1 MEKKTMM
8 AANLHAVG
16 DLRYEE
22 VPMPERK
29 EGEVLLRVMAAG
41 ICGSDLPRVFEKGT
55 YHFPTIP
62 GHEFAGQI
70 VEADDP
76 ALVGKKAAVF
86 PLLQCG
92 KCEFCQVGEYVK
104 CVDYDY
110 YGSRRDGAFA
120 EYLAVKKENLVLLS
134 DDLSY
139 EVAAMCEPG
148 AVARAAIR
156 RLAVELGDLCVIYGA
171 GPIGLIAAQWARLAG
186 ARCVRIVDISEEKIA
201 FAKKFG
207 FEPYDPETDGPAD
220 CALEGT
226 GASAAL
232 NNAIKALKPNGRIV
246 LMGNPMR
253 DMTIQQ
259 SVYSQLLRKE
269 IVLRGTWNSSYND
282 RVNDWKAT
290 AEAMASGQVEYEGL
304 ITHRYAL
311 SQCNEAFNM
320 MYERKTFYTKV
331 MFVADET

>member
-22 VPMPERK
+22 VPMPKREN
-29 EGEVLLRVMAAG
+29 GEVLMKIMAAG
-41 ICGSDLPRVFEKGT
+41 VCGSDIPRVFEKGT

-62 GHEFAGQI
+62 GHEFAGLI
-70 VEADDP
+70 VEADKP
-76 ALVGKKAAVF
+76 ELVGKKAAVF

-120 EYLAVKKENLVLLS
+120 EYLAVKEENLVLL
-134 DDLSY
+134 DENLSY

-156 RLAVELGDLCVIYGA
+156 RLEVQLGDLCVIYGA
-171 GPIGLIAAQWARLAG
+171 GPIGLIAAQWAKVAG
-186 ARCVRIVDISEEKIA
+186 ARCVRVVDISEEKLA

-207 FEPYDPETDGPAD
+207 FESYDPEKDGPAD

-232 NNAIKALKPNGRIV
+232 NNAIKALKANGRLV
-246 LMGNPMR
+246 LMGNPAR
-253 DMTIQQ
+253 DMEIKQ

-290 AEAMASGQVEYEGL
+290 AEAMASGQIEYADL
-304 ITHRYAL
+304 VTHRYSL

-331 MFVADET
+331 MFVADEA